1 MRIIPVIGAAALLCS
16 ASSLAY
22 AQDTE
27 TPPTREEMGARVSA
41 LAKGQRDAETKGI
54 GSTVREW
61 ARALGNAI
69 DGDDDGI
76 DDDDDLT
83 EGEDDGDTT
92 EVVDGADEVEDDGEG
107 TSKGLGEQVKALA
120 QGERDPETKGIGS
133 QVRELARGHGNADVQ
148 AMRAD
153 MAAARADAKAAR
165 DQAKAAREEAK
176 AARGKGRS

>member
-1 MRIIPVIGAAALLCS
+1 MRMIRVLGAAALLCT

-27 TPPTREEMGARVSA
+27 TPPTREEMGSRVST

-61 ARALGNAI
+61 ARALGDAV
-69 DGDDDGI
+69 DGDDDDG
-76 DDDDDLT
+76 DEEVV
-83 EGEDDGDTT
+83 EGEEVAEVDEGEIDGD
-92 EVVDGADEVEDDGEG
+92 EVDGDDGEG
-107 TSKGLGEQVKALA
+107 ASKGLGEQVKALA
-120 QGERDPETKGIGS
+120 QGERDPEAKGIGS
-133 QVRELARGHGNADVQ
+133 QVRELARGHGRGDVS
-148 AMRAD
+148 AARAD
-153 MAAARADAKAAR
+153 MIAARADAKAAR

>member
-1 MRIIPVIGAAALLCS
+1 MRMIRVLGAAALLCT

-27 TPPTREEMGARVSA
+27 TPPTREEMGSRVST

-61 ARALGNAI
+61 ARALGDAV
-69 DGDDDGI
+69 DGDDDDG
-76 DDDDDLT
+76 DEEVVEEEEVAEVD
-83 EGEDDGDTT
+83 EGEVD
-92 EVVDGADEVEDDGEG
+92 VDGEDGEG
-107 TSKGLGEQVKALA
+107 ASKGLGEQVKALA
-120 QGERDPETKGIGS
+120 QGERDPEAKGIGS
-133 QVRELARGHGNADVQ
+133 QVRELARGHGRGDVS
-148 AMRAD
+148 AARAD
-153 MAAARADAKAAR
+153 MIAARADAKAAR